1 MQKDSE
7 RTYLAV
13 GRLAAG
19 LESRYTCLM
28 LLTSKR
34 RAASVLLSA
43 LGLALLVAL
52 LPYASGLLG
61 APVLYILWRPLHA
74 RLTRRLP
81 AGVAASV
88 ILVLNLL
95 LIVLPGTWLL
105 SLLVGE
111 AQAAAEGLIRSPLLV
126 RLEEIRLGPV
136 AVGPA
141 VARLGEAL
149 ITWVGGNALSLLGTV
164 TRFVLN
170 LLFTF
175 VGLYYLLI
183 SPGAA
188 WRAVEPFVPL
198 TPERTEAL
206 RRRFEMVTYST
217 VVGTGLNA
225 LVQGILVGGALGVLG
240 IPNAAFWGTV
250 TAVLSILPLV
260 GSSLVWGPAALSML
274 VSGQGGAGAAL
285 ILWGVLVVSNVDNL
299 LRPFIYRRFAHIHPM
314 ITLVGAVVGVE
325 YFGLIGLVLG
335 PLAIQYFFELIRMF
349 REEHIGWWWA
359 EGGAPRAEPFPP
371 GAES

>member
-1 MQKDSE
+1 
-7 RTYLAV
+7 
-13 GRLAAG
+13 
-19 LESRYTCLM
+19 M

-61 APVLYILWRPLHA
+61 APVLYILWQPVHA
-74 RLTRRLP
+74 RMSRRLP
-81 AGVAASV
+81 PRSAAVV

-95 LIVLPGTWLL
+95 VLVLPGTWLI

-111 AQAAAEGLIRSPLLV
+111 AQAAAEGLVRSPLLV
-126 RLEEIRLGPV
+126 RLEEIRVGPI

-141 VARLGEAL
+141 IARLGEAL

-170 LLFTF
+170 LLFSF

-198 TPERTEAL
+198 TPERTETL
-206 RRRFEMVTYST
+206 RHRFETVTYST
-217 VVGTGLNA
+217 IVGTGLNA
-225 LVQGILVGGALGVLG
+225 VVQGTLVGGAFGVLG
-240 IPNAAFWGTV
+240 MPNAAFWGTV

-260 GSSLVWGPAALSML
+260 GSGLVWGPAALSL
-274 VSGQGGAGAAL
+274 LISGEGAAGAGL
-285 ILWGVLVVSNVDNL
+285 ILWGMLVVSSVDNL

-349 REEHIGWWWA
+349 REEHIGWWWVDA
-359 EGGAPRAEPFPP
+359 GARIELVPP